1 MRNLQNDPL
10 LLTPGPLT
18 TSESV
23 KKAMVRDWGSRD
35 LEFIAMT
42 KRVRLGVE
50 EIAGVADGSH
60 VCVLL
65 QGSGTF
71 AVEAAI
77 TSLIPRDGRVLVLVN
92 GAYGHRIGRVCDY
105 HGREYFSM
113 ETDENVPPNISELEA
128 FLASNADITHVVAV
142 HCETTSG
149 ILNPIAEIAKVVRD
163 HQ

>member
-35 LEFIAMT
+35 LEFIEMT
-42 KRVRLGVE
+42 ERVRLGVE
-50 EIAGVADGSH
+50 EIAGVADSSH

-77 TSLIPRDGRVLVLVN
+77 T
-92 GAYGHRIGRVCDY
+92 
-105 HGREYFSM
+105 
-113 ETDENVPPNISELEA
+113 
-128 FLASNADITHVVAV
+128 
-142 HCETTSG
+142 
-149 ILNPIAEIAKVVRD
+149 
-163 HQ
+163 

>member
-42 KRVRLGVE
+42 ERVRIGVE

-60 VCVLL
+60 AL
-65 QGSGTF
+65 
-71 AVEAAI
+71 
-77 TSLIPRDGRVLVLVN
+77 P
-92 GAYGHRIGRVCDY
+92 
-105 HGREYFSM
+105 
-113 ETDENVPPNISELEA
+113 
-128 FLASNADITHVVAV
+128 
-142 HCETTSG
+142 
-149 ILNPIAEIAKVVRD
+149 
-163 HQ
+163 